1 MPKPNPN
8 PSQVVRPALYGQDA
22 LALAKAA
29 QAQGV
34 SIAEIVR
41 QLVRQHLQATGSDM
55 SDMVTSHARHGMS
68 DMPDTPDMSD
78 MTCPKGVVPT
88 ASALFDQRF

>member
-1 MPKPNPN
+1 MPNQN

-34 SIAEIVR
+34 SIAEVVR
-41 QLVRQHLQATGSDM
+41 QLVRQHLQSGSSAMPDM
-55 SDMVTSHARHGMS
+55 TASHARHAMA
-68 DMPDTPDMSD
+68 DTPDTSDMSD
-78 MTCPKGVVPT
+78 MTCPKGVVPSA
-88 ASALFDQRF
+88 ASLFDQRF

>member
-22 LALAKAA
+22 LDLARAA
-29 QAQGV
+29 QAEGV

-41 QLVRQHLQATGSDM
+41 RLVRQHLQSTGSDM
-55 SDMVTSHARHGMS
+55 PDMAGRHARHGMS
-68 DMPDTPDMSD
+68 VMPDTPDMSD
-78 MTCPKGVVPT
+78 MTCPKGVVPP
-88 ASALFDQRF
+88 AAALFDQRF